1 MMLEILDT
9 PTFRKAVKKL
19 SPRDKKIIDDAIV
32 AIANEPRLGQE
43 KKGDL
48 AGVFVYKFKISSQ
61 EVLLA
66 YKMEPSKTA
75 PQTLILLSFGSHE
88 NSYRALKQ

>member
-1 MMLEILDT
+1 MLAILDT

-19 SPRDKKIIDDAIV
+19 SPRDKNSIDDAIV
-32 AIANEPRLGQE
+32 AIANAPYLGQE

-48 AGVFVYKFKISSQ
+48 AGIFVHKFKMNSQ

-66 YKMEPSKTA
+66 YKMEPNKTA
-75 PQTLILLSFGSHE
+75 PHTLILLSLGSHE
-88 NSYRALKQ
+88 NFYRALTQ

>member
-1 MMLEILDT
+1 MLEIFDT

-19 SPRDKKIIDDAIV
+19 SARDKKIVDDAIV
-32 AIANEPRLGQE
+32 AIANAPHIGQE

-48 AGVFVYKFKISSQ
+48 AGVFVYKFKMSSQ

-66 YKMEPSKTA
+66 YELEPNKIA

-88 NSYRALKQ
+88 NFYRALKQ